1 MIHPR
6 NKSRI
11 SYYLPDSFIFKKSLT
26 GANGRL
32 ERRVIDRKVKKGTE
46 QAIQQYTESSD
57 SVASFHRAA
66 AKIETVAKKGN
77 HTEVSKWILLLLL
90 FFSLYLLL
98 IIKKRLR

>member
-1 MIHPR
+1 MEEHIEETVLLFER
-6 NKSRI
+6 
-11 SYYLPDSFIFKKSLT
+11 DSVAMPG

-66 AKIETVAKKGN
+66 AKSETVAKKGN
-77 HTEVSKWILLLLL
+77 HTEVSKWILVLLL

-98 IIKKRLR
+98 ITKKRLR